1 MALRCDHLA
10 DHQAPGDLAPG
21 GGGLRAAVVPSPRD
35 RPPGAAGDRWPAD
48 PGAAASTRGRG
59 ATGTLDRAPRSAGRT
74 PSLRAGYL
82 GALRAPQLERV
93 RPPPTGDERGHA
105 RSRRTRP
112 PRRDGRARLAA
123 AAVPP
128 NRPGGRAHR
137 RRAAV
142 ALRRR

>member
-59 ATGTLDRAPRSAGRT
+59 ATGTLDRAPRAARGDDGFTSEKREAPPGGFGV
-74 PSLRAGYL
+74 LGRAG
-82 GALRAPQLERV
+82 AT
-93 RPPPTGDERGHA
+93 PP
-105 RSRRTRP
+105 
-112 PRRDGRARLAA
+112 L
-123 AAVPP
+123 V
-128 NRPGGRAHR
+128 
-137 RRAAV
+137 
-142 ALRRR
+142 